1 MEPKEQ
7 NIQISKS
14 RQIHKYKEHFDSF
27 QKGGPVY
34 NWMKKVKSLRNTNWH
49 LQLSVNP
56 LLEKNIYQSLNEV
69 LSFMHNNLT

>member
-14 RQIHKYKEHFDSF
+14 TQIHKYKEYFDGF
-27 QKGGPVY
+27 QKGGPVD
-34 NWMKKVKSLRNTNWH
+34 NWMKKVKSLRNKNWH

-56 LLEKNIYQSLNEV
+56 LLEKNIYQSLNDV